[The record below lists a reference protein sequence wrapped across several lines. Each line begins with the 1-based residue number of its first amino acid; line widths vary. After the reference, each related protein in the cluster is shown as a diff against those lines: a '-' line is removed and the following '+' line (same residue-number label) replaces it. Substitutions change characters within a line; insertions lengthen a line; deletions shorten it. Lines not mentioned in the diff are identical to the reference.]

1 MVTILYRQRHG
12 FDVRIFTREH
22 GPAHVHVYRGE
33 KRVKV
38 NLQPIRFSRNKGFT
52 SRELRQ
58 IRELLSEN
66 MKLILREWERLDPE
80 KR

>member
-1 MVTILYRQRHG
+1 MVTVLYRQRHG

-22 GPAHVHVYRGE
+22 GPAHVHVFRGE

-38 NLQPIRFSRNKGFT
+38 NLKPMLFSQNKGFT
-52 SRELRQ
+52 SRELKQ
-58 IRELLSEN
+58 IRELLNEN
-66 MKLILREWERLDPE
+66 IEFIESEWERLDPD